1 MNNSPLD
8 RGQNSLLIHIGPRK
22 TGTTAIQY
30 ALSTGR
36 DDLRAQGV
44 VYPGAVKQHFMAVN
58 QLIGRRQLWE
68 EDHER
73 SVVEGPWRDLVAEM
87 GDARSGVISTE
98 VLSQARGH
106 HVQRI
111 VERSGGR
118 APTIVITYRPFEE
131 LLSSTWQQLVKEGLR
146 EPLDD
151 WSRRAVA
158 DQPELSDAP
167 FPRVLDLATLVETW
181 GGVVGT
187 GNVAVVLVDRSRPDA
202 IFEAFEEMLALP
214 NGFLSSKKSSGSKR
228 SLSAQEAELLRQTNV
243 ILPRD
248 RKSLKQQRHLLRVV
262 ARWLDRH
269 PPSSNDTK
277 LSLAPDVVEQARV
290 RSRAMVTALKSAAG
304 DLRVFGDL
312 ETLVPQTP
320 AAPPPG
326 PVPTTVDTELAAH
339 WLARI
344 IGFVPTSES

>member
-1 MNNSPLD
+1 
-8 RGQNSLLIHIGPRK
+8 
-22 TGTTAIQY
+22 
-30 ALSTGR
+30 
-36 DDLRAQGV
+36 
-44 VYPGAVKQHFMAVN
+44 
-58 QLIGRRQLWE
+58 
-68 EDHER
+68 
-73 SVVEGPWRDLVAEM
+73 
-87 GDARSGVISTE
+87 
-98 VLSQARGH
+98 
-106 HVQRI
+106 
-111 VERSGGR
+111 
-118 APTIVITYRPFEE
+118 
-131 LLSSTWQQLVKEGLR
+131 
-146 EPLDD
+146 
-151 WSRRAVA
+151 VA

-202 IFEAFEEMLALP
+202 IFEAIEEMLALP